1 MVNPFALGHKI
12 NHPPKGFGANVV
24 LLDLLI
30 PNHFFTIDYLRYL
43 PNVKFSIETAVEN
56 FIIYKN

>member
-43 PNVKFSIETAVEN
+43 PNVKFSTENAVE
-56 FIIYKN
+56 I